1 MNLKETCLAALKRG
15 EWTFNILG
23 PRFRSALIQRIQGD
37 SALVGELS
45 MMELTLWAYRQEPVA
60 IIKPQ
65 SALGIIKL
73 GEQTP
78 LVQASLDSLAKTTYE
93 RARAATFSELEIDKI
108 RFAIAEIEKYASDT
122 GRELARWI
130 TNFLKI
136 DDVPFRSASHPH
148 AFGCVLLSS
157 RIGTMTAIELATS
170 LVHEMGHQ
178 DLFLLNII
186 DRLIQQNADYK
197 LAHAPFQGTSRPPIG
212 RLHSYFAL
220 YRMIQFQ
227 DSIGLDTEKYRRLFA
242 ETKDSFMKDELT
254 DYGFQIAE
262 AAFDFITGSSLRER
276 YG

>member
-1 MNLKETCLAALKRG
+1 MC
-15 EWTFNILG
+15 
-23 PRFRSALIQRIQGD
+23 
-37 SALVGELS
+37 
-45 MMELTLWAYRQEPVA
+45 
-60 IIKPQ
+60 
-65 SALGIIKL
+65 
-73 GEQTP
+73 
-78 LVQASLDSLAKTTYE
+78 
-93 RARAATFSELEIDKI
+93 
-108 RFAIAEIEKYASDT
+108 
-122 GRELARWI
+122 
-130 TNFLKI
+130 
-136 DDVPFRSASHPH
+136 
-148 AFGCVLLSS
+148 
-157 RIGTMTAIELATS
+157 
-170 LVHEMGHQ
+170 HQ